1 MKDARH
7 LMIAT
12 ATLALMAPGLAG
24 SDLLLSSPGLTP
36 SKVDSEGVVHEDWG
50 TLALRI
56 REPQGANLT
65 GQRYEQDPVPTAITT
80 LAAGSVT
87 LTQTAFRAPVWP
99 RGVDVLTTQ
108 LRNASDQ
115 AVAVCLDVI
124 VPEQMTVGESVGV
137 LHGRAVLGLP
147 TGATPVREARAWG
160 CTGGVVAMPGW
171 ARPKGQ
177 CDPAFRN
184 ISAGM
189 GGVPI
194 IYRFAVPEGS
204 KRTVVL
210 GFCESH
216 WPSAG
221 IRPLQIYV
229 EGAAK
234 SEIDPIAAWSR
245 HRPGCLRFDA
255 ADLDRDGRLQ
265 VVVAPHPK
273 ASDKNTI
280 LNVIWVFS
288 PDVYVDTRDVL
299 HGKMTSQA
307 EYYVDVGG
315 EKDQL
320 LYQLGKLTYQLRLEP
335 NGERELTFFL
345 ASPGGS
351 VVPNPATTTWT
362 PANLRRAAEE
372 VWAAHRTTKPE

>member
-7 LMIAT
+7 LMIAA
-12 ATLALMAPGLAG
+12 ATLALMAPSLAG

-50 TLALRI
+50 TVALRI
-56 REPQGANLT
+56 REPAGAKIT

-80 LAAGSVT
+80 VAVGSVT
-87 LTQTAFRAPVWP
+87 LTQTAYRAPVWP
-99 RGVDVLTTQ
+99 RGVDVLTAHV
-108 LRNASDQ
+108 RNTADESI
-115 AVAVCLDVI
+115 AACLDVI
-124 VPEQMTVGESVGV
+124 VPEQMTVGESVGM
-137 LHGRAVLGLP
+137 LHDRAVLGLP
-147 TGATPVREARAWG
+147 KGATPVREARAWG
-160 CTGGVVAMPGW
+160 CTGGVVPMPGW

-221 IRPLQIYV
+221 IRPLEIYV

-234 SEIDPIAAWSR
+234 SEIDPIAAWSQ

-273 ASDKNTI
+273 ASDRNTI

-299 HGKMTSQA
+299 HGKMTPQA

-320 LYQLGKLTYQLRLEP
+320 LYQLGKLTYKLRLDAS
-335 NGERELTFFL
+335 GEQELTFFL
-345 ASPGGS
+345 ACPGGS
-351 VVPNPATTTWT
+351 AVPNPETTTWT
-362 PANLRRAAEE
+362 PESLRRAAED
-372 VWAAHRTTKPE
+372 VRAGYQATKPE

>member
-1 MKDARH
+1 MKDALH
-7 LMIAT
+7 LMIAA
-12 ATLALMAPGLAG
+12 ATLALMAPSLAG

-50 TLALRI
+50 TVALRI
-56 REPQGANLT
+56 REPAGAKIT
-65 GQRYEQDPVPTAITT
+65 GQRYEQDPVHTAITIVE
-80 LAAGSVT
+80 AGSVT
-87 LTQTAFRAPVWP
+87 LTQTAYRAPVWP
-99 RGVDVLTTQ
+99 RGIDVLSAQ
-108 LRNASDQ
+108 LQNTADEP
-115 AVAVCLDVI
+115 VDMCLDVI
-124 VPEQMTVGESVGV
+124 VPEQMTVGESVGM

-147 TGATPVREARAWG
+147 KGAAPVREARAWG
-160 CTGGVVAMPGW
+160 CTGGVVPMPGW

-194 IYRFAVPEGS
+194 IYRFAVPDGS
-204 KRTVVL
+204 KRTAVL

-221 IRPLQIYV
+221 IRPLEIYV
-229 EGAAK
+229 EGAAR
-234 SEIDPIAAWSR
+234 SEIDPIAAWSQ

-255 ADLDRDGRLQ
+255 VDLDRDGRLQ
-265 VVVAPHPK
+265 VVVAPHPE
-273 ASDKNTI
+273 ASDRNTI

-320 LYQLGKLTYQLRLEP
+320 LYKGGKLTYQLRLEP
-335 NGERELTFFL
+335 NAKQELTFFL
-345 ASPGGS
+345 ASPGSPS
-351 VVPNPATTTWT
+351 VPDPENTAWT
-362 PANLRRAAEE
+362 SDSLRRAAEE
-372 VWAAHRTTKPE
+372 VWAAHQAGKPE